1 MSSRRPRRLYGMSV
15 SDILDAVAP
24 GDDAQA
30 LALMLIVGACEQAS
44 SLMLDD
50 VPRLVTALCEEAR

>member
-1 MSSRRPRRLYGMSV
+1 MSSAPLGRLRGMTI
-15 SDILDAVAP
+15 SDILDAVWP

-50 VPRLVTALCEEAR
+50 VPRLVSALSEEV

>member
-1 MSSRRPRRLYGMSV
+1 MTSAAPGRLRGMTI
-15 SDILDAVAP
+15 SDILDAVSP

-50 VPRLVTALCEEAR
+50 VPRLVSALCEEV

>member
-1 MSSRRPRRLYGMSV
+1 MSSAAAGRLRGMTI

-50 VPRLVTALCEEAR
+50 VPRLVSALCEEV

>member
-1 MSSRRPRRLYGMSV
+1 MSSGPPRRRRGMTISE
-15 SDILDAVAP
+15 ILDAVAP

-30 LALMLIVGACEQAS
+30 LALMLIVGACEQAT

-50 VPRLVTALCEEAR
+50 VPRLVSALCEEV

>member
-1 MSSRRPRRLYGMSV
+1 MTI

-50 VPRLVTALCEEAR
+50 VPQLVSALCEEA

>member
-1 MSSRRPRRLYGMSV
+1 MSSALVARLRGMTI
-15 SDILDAVAP
+15 SDILDAVSP

-50 VPRLVTALCEEAR
+50 VPRLVSALCEEV

>member
-1 MSSRRPRRLYGMSV
+1 MSISE
-15 SDILDAVAP
+15 ILDAVAP

-30 LALMLIVGACEQAS
+30 LALMLIVGACEQAA

>member
-1 MSSRRPRRLYGMSV
+1 MSSVPLGRLRGMTI
-15 SDILDAVAP
+15 SDILDVVSP

-50 VPRLVTALCEEAR
+50 VPRLVSALCEEV

>member
-1 MSSRRPRRLYGMSV
+1 MSSPPLGRLSGMTI
-15 SDILDAVAP
+15 SDILDAVSP

-50 VPRLVTALCEEAR
+50 VPRLVSALCEEV

>member
-1 MSSRRPRRLYGMSV
+1 MSSRRPRRHSGMSIF
-15 SDILDAVAP
+15 DILDAVAP
-24 GDDAQA
+24 GDEAQA

-50 VPRLVTALCEEAR
+50 VPRLVSALCEEA

>member
-1 MSSRRPRRLYGMSV
+1 MSSRRPRRLYGMSI

-50 VPRLVTALCEEAR
+50 VPRLVTALTEEA

>member
-1 MSSRRPRRLYGMSV
+1 MTSAAPGRLSGMTI

-50 VPRLVTALCEEAR
+50 VPQLVSALCEEA

>member
-1 MSSRRPRRLYGMSV
+1 MSSAPLRRRRGMTISE
-15 SDILDAVAP
+15 ILDAVAP

-50 VPRLVTALCEEAR
+50 VPRLVSALCEEV

>member
-1 MSSRRPRRLYGMSV
+1 MSSAPLGRLRGMTI
-15 SDILDAVAP
+15 SDILDAVSP

-50 VPRLVTALCEEAR
+50 VPRLVSALCEEV